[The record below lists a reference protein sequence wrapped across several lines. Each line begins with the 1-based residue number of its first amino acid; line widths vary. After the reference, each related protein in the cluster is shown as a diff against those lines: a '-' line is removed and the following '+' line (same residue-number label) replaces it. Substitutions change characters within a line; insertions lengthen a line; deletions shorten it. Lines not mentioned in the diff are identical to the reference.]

1 MPSSSTAT
9 AAAARTGLLWALASG
24 GLGALASC
32 FAKLAFSPLD
42 AAASGRDLCAHDD
55 RSVGKPGACMAII
68 NKLAF
73 DTSSSSEQYRTIPAS
88 YDTRNADTRNADTR
102 NASPNKSQGTRQ
114 APCCCVDDRGAARI
128 GTRVKDVRRS
138 YSS

>member
-1 MPSSSTAT
+1 
-9 AAAARTGLLWALASG
+9 LASG

-73 DTSSSSEQYRTIPAS
+73 ETSFVFGTVS
-88 YDTRNADTRNADTR
+88 YDTR
-102 NASPNKSQGTRQ
+102 
-114 APCCCVDDRGAARI
+114 I
-128 GTRVKDVRRS
+128 VR
-138 YSS
+138 YP